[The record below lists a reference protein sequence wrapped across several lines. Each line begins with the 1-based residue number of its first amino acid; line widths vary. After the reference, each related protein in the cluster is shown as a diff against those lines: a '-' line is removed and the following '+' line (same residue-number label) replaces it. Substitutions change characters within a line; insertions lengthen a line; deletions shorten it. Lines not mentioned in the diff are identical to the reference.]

1 MAATPGRDHR
11 HRVSRRI
18 ALRSAAP
25 EAPDGHSLLPPDR
38 SLMSE
43 RVLVVDDDA
52 DTRDVCAEVLLGQ
65 GYEIV
70 CAESGRSAEAV
81 LRRSAL
87 DVVVVDLKM
96 PEMGGLE
103 VLRAAKEAD
112 PDTVVILIT
121 AFPTVDT
128 AVEAMKFGAAEYLV
142 KPFSPPQLVE
152 AVRASLEARRTRES
166 HGLLRSRLRRTFS
179 LSGLLGQSRCI
190 LKLFDDIRRTAAVDA
205 PLLILG
211 ESGAGKELVA
221 RAIHQNGPR
230 QARPFVAVNCAAI
243 PENLLEAELFGYER
257 GAFTGAA
264 GPRPGLLEVAD
275 GGTLLLDEVC
285 EMSVMIQAKLLRAL
299 EERAVRRLGART
311 PVPFDVRF
319 MAATNRD
326 MRDELARQR
335 FREDL
340 FFRIAVIEITVPPL
354 REHRE
359 DIPLLAVHFLES
371 CAAHYGRQFDGI
383 SGAAMDLITQYDWPG
398 NVRELKN
405 AVERAAAYARG
416 SFVVPEDLPAAV
428 LAGAERPPRSS
439 FHEWKEK
446 TLERMERE
454 FVESTLEAHG
464 GNVTRAASSLGIHR
478 STLQRLMRRLNLP
491 AA

>member
-1 MAATPGRDHR
+1 
-11 HRVSRRI
+11 
-18 ALRSAAP
+18 
-25 EAPDGHSLLPPDR
+25 
-38 SLMSE
+38 MSE

-52 DTRDVCAEVLLGQ
+52 DMRDLCAEVLRRE
-65 GYEIV
+65 GYEIIS
-70 CAESGRSAEAV
+70 AESGRSAEAV
-81 LRRSAL
+81 LRSSAV
-87 DVVVVDLKM
+87 DVAVADLKM

-112 PDTVVILIT
+112 PETVVILIT
-121 AFPTVDT
+121 AFPTVNT

-152 AVRASLEARRTRES
+152 AVRASLEARRTREA

-179 LSGLLGQSRCI
+179 LNGLVGQSRTT
-190 LKLFDDIRRTAAVDA
+190 LKLLEDIQRTAAVDA
-205 PLLILG
+205 SLLILG

-221 RAIHQNGPR
+221 RAIHDNGR
-230 QARPFVAVNCAAI
+230 RKSRPFVAVNCAAI

-264 GPRPGLLEVAD
+264 GPRQGLLEVAD
-275 GGTLLLDEVC
+275 GGTLLLDEIC

-299 EERAVRRLGART
+299 EEGAVRRLGART
-311 PVPFDVRF
+311 PFPFDVRF
-319 MAATNRD
+319 MAATNRA
-326 MRDELARQR
+326 MREELERQR

-354 REHRE
+354 RERRE
-359 DIPLLAVHFLES
+359 DIPLLAAHFLES
-371 CAAHYGRQFDGI
+371 CAAHYGKQVDGI
-383 SGAAMDLITQYDWPG
+383 TTAAMDLITRYDWPG

-405 AVERAAAYARG
+405 AVERAVAYARG
-416 SFVVPEDLPAAV
+416 TFVAPEDLPAAV
-428 LAGAERPPRSS
+428 RAGAERQPPAS

-446 TLERMERE
+446 TLERLERE
-454 FVESTLEAHG
+454 FLESTLETHG
-464 GNVTRAASSLGIHR
+464 GNVTRAAQALGIHR
-478 STLQRLMRRLNLP
+478 STLQRLMRRLHLP

>member
-1 MAATPGRDHR
+1 
-11 HRVSRRI
+11 
-18 ALRSAAP
+18 
-25 EAPDGHSLLPPDR
+25 
-38 SLMSE
+38 
-43 RVLVVDDDA
+43 VVDDDA
-52 DTRDVCAEVLLGQ
+52 DTRDVCAEVLRGE
-65 GYEIV
+65 GYEIIR
-70 CAESGRSAEAV
+70 AESGRSAEAV
-81 LRRSAL
+81 LRSSAV
-87 DVVVVDLKM
+87 DVAVADLKM

-142 KPFSPPQLVE
+142 KPFSPQQLVE
-152 AVRASLEARRTRES
+152 AVRASLEARRTREA

-179 LSGLLGQSRCI
+179 LSGLLGQSRGI

-221 RAIHQNGPR
+221 RAIHDNGPR
-230 QARPFVAVNCAAI
+230 QGRPFVAVNCAAI

-264 GPRPGLLEVAD
+264 GPKRGLLEVAD
-275 GGTLLLDEVC
+275 GGTVLLDEVC

-299 EERAVRRLGART
+299 EERAVRRLGARA

-354 REHRE
+354 RERRE
-359 DIPLLAVHFLES
+359 DIPLLAAHFLES

-383 SGAAMDLITQYDWPG
+383 TGAAMDLITQYDWPG

-416 SFVVPEDLPAAV
+416 ALVVPEDLPAAV
-428 LAGAERPPRSS
+428 LAGAERRPRAS
-439 FHEWKEK
+439 FHDWKEK
-446 TLERMERE
+446 TLERLERE
-454 FVESTLEAHG
+454 FLETTLQKHG
-464 GNVTRAASSLGIHR
+464 GNVTRAAQTLGIHR
-478 STLQRLMRRLNLP
+478 STLQRLMRRLKLP